1 VRDEDR
7 LPVAS
12 VRDTRRYA
20 RSLAAAHRNPI
31 IVLIVVQTIAAAAG
45 LLGPRILGSVVDAV
59 SDGSVS
65 TATIDGLALL
75 FIAGL
80 AVQVAL
86 TWWGSRRSAALA
98 EDVLARIRED
108 LLAGLVRLPLQAV
121 ERSGTGDLVARTTSD
136 VQRLAHTVR
145 FAGPQFFVAS
155 ITALATAVAMLL
167 VSPLLTA
174 VVLLGLPIV
183 VAATRWY
190 LRGAASGYGRVMAAW
205 AEINNGVHET
215 VEGIRT
221 VEALGLERSR
231 VARAEED
238 VRDIAAAERHTL
250 RLRTVWIPSLELGH
264 LLAMVAVLVAGAV
277 LHSHGYASPGDV
289 VAVAAYAR
297 LLAQPVDV
305 ITSLLEALQIA
316 EVALRRVVGAQAL
329 GPARAVDGGGPG
341 AAARPTDGPRGD
353 TVSVRGLRF
362 GYDRG
367 SQVLHGIDLDVKP
380 GERVAVVGPSGAGK
394 STLGQLVAGLQVPTS
409 GSVRLGRVDVADL
422 RRDESAAH
430 VVLVTQESH
439 VFRASVR
446 ENVALAVRGVE
457 ADDDR
462 VRAALQAMEALDW
475 ALALPRGLDTVVGPG
490 GHALSPKEAQQI
502 AMARVV
508 AADPRI
514 VVLDEA
520 TSLLEAHAARSLER
534 SLAAVLRGRSVV
546 AIAHRLHTAF
556 DADRVVMLE
565 NGRISE
571 IGSHQELI
579 RASGPYSKL
588 WESWRS
594 ASLPSSNAA
603 SGT

>member
-1 VRDEDR
+1 MRDDDR

-20 RSLAAAHRNPI
+20 RCLAAAHRNPI
-31 IVLIVVQTIAAAAG
+31 ILLIVVQAIAAAAG

-136 VQRLAHTVR
+136 VQRLAQTVR

-155 ITALATAVAMLL
+155 VTALATVVAMLL
-167 VSPLLTA
+167 VNPLLTV

-316 EVALRRVVGAQAL
+316 EVALRRVVGAQVQV
-329 GPARAVDGGGPG
+329 PGPG

-367 SQVLHGIDLDVKP
+367 SEVLHGIDLDVKP

-409 GSVRLGRVDVADL
+409 GSVRLGRVDVVDL

-457 ADDDR
+457 ADDNR

-556 DADRVVMLE
+556 EADRVVMLE

-571 IGSHQELI
+571 TGSHQELI

-588 WESWRS
+588 WKSWRS
-594 ASLPSSNAA
+594 ASLPSSDAV
-603 SGT
+603 SGR